1 MKHKPHIQCLHPTL
15 PLSFTLLFSPPLSFS
30 LILPTATSCQCADY
44 YGYQSEEIDDVES
57 DNDDDD
63 NDDNDHDD
71 DDNDDDH
78 RCKNTFLR
86 FLLFFMKNAFLR
98 IFFIFETFF
107 IF

>member
-44 YGYQSEEIDDVES
+44 YGYQSEEIDDVER

-78 RCKNTFLR
+78 KCK
-86 FLLFFMKNAFLR
+86 KNVF
-98 IFFIFETFF
+98 TFF
-107 IF
+107 IIFYEKRVFKDFFYF